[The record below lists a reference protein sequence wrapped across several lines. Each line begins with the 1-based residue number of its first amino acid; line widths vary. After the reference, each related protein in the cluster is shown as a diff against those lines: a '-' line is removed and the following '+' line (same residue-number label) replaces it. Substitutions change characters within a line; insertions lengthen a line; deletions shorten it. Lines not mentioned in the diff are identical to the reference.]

1 MLDVCAGRALW
12 IAALAAITLVGLAKV
27 DGADAVLGLVAVDDS
42 AALVIAGLAGLAGLA
57 YQPAEYAL
65 GVHGIGYAWLMV
77 LPVDGEDVVLGDQS
91 QRGRGLR

>member
-42 AALVIAGLAGLAGLA
+42 AALVIAGLAGLA